1 MEDDKDHLDEQIMG
15 LTLENL
21 KLRGLLEEHLGKK
34 ITDDI
39 LDGTISTKLGGERK
53 RMGILMADIRNFTPY
68 AEREDPS
75 RVVDFL
81 NRFFKAMTACI
92 ERHDGRVDKF
102 IGDAILAQ
110 FEPQAVP
117 GMASCAREMVGL
129 FASLEPPE
137 KTGIGVGMT
146 FGEVVIGCV
155 GSGRKVDFTVIGPAV
170 NLAARLSGLAKA
182 GEVLLDGGVKKACG
196 SDLQAHSAGHSTIK
210 GFTREIEVFRLQLAD
225 R

>member
-1 MEDDKDHLDEQIMG
+1 MEDDKDRLDEQILG

-21 KLRGLLEEHLGKK
+21 KLRGLLEEHLGKQ

-39 LDGTISTKLGGERK
+39 LDGTISTKLGGERR
-53 RMGILMADIRNFTPY
+53 RMGILMVDIRNFTPY
-68 AEREDPS
+68 AEREDPA

-110 FEPQAVP
+110 FEPQTVP
-117 GMASCAREMVGL
+117 GMASCAREMVRL

-146 FGEVVIGCV
+146 LGEVVIGCV

-170 NLAARLSGLAKA
+170 NLAARLAGIAKA
-182 GEVLLDGGVKKACG
+182 GEVLLDGDVKAALDPKHGV
-196 SDLQAHSAGHSTIK
+196 HSTGHKAIK
-210 GFTREIEVFRLQLAD
+210 GFTHAIEIFRLE
-225 R
+225 